1 MLLGARRGSPLI
13 LGVGGRLSYLVSDV
27 SAIVAHTRDV
37 VYLDDYD
44 VVALERDHFDIIS
57 LAGADASFQVSR
69 VGFSTEDVAPG
80 KVSAFYAQGN
90 F

>member
-1 MLLGARRGSPLI
+1 MVLGARRGSPLI
-13 LGVGGRLSYLVSDV
+13 LGVGKGQNFIVSDV

-44 VVALERDHFDIIS
+44 VVAIERDHFDIVS
-57 LAGADASFQVSR
+57 LAGADASFQVS
-69 VGFSTEDVAPG
+69 
-80 KVSAFYAQGN
+80 KVEFYDRRRRQGSLSPLHAQGD